1 MKQICV
7 KGMKI
12 SNFLF
17 KTEKVTYPMEDTK
30 YLAILPMYKEC
41 FATLQK
47 LPNGQYKL
55 IKFLYGPNS

>member
-1 MKQICV
+1 
-7 KGMKI
+7 MKI

-30 YLAILPMYKEC
+30 YLALLPLCKEC
-41 FATLQK
+41 FATIQK